1 MTRND
6 GSSGAF
12 DLDTGPNGLQNF
24 PESLAATVSGGSVH
38 VTGTLPSNTNTHY
51 TVEFFASD
59 DPDGS
64 GYGEGAQYLGATS
77 VLTDGVAGTASI
89 DATLTPG
96 VAVAAGSWLTATAT
110 AEDGS
115 TSEFSEAVQITP
127 GSTASV
133 SIPPE
138 ADTFVSNDAPTTN
151 FGTQDF
157 ADTYGGFN
165 SNCVPL
171 SSPAYTL
178 MRFDL
183 SAIPAGAHIT
193 HVELDTTTRAGWA
206 QDGDPAHWAIFIPD
220 DTWSETGVTWDTR
233 PPDGLTSD
241 TLGDPAY
248 ADGPDIRQSSLALGG
263 ADVWRNGCGAD
274 PDPAGNQTKTF
285 PSTDDGFDRTVAQ
298 AETGF
303 VDTVKANNVPGDDK
317 LSLELWTPNCP
328 MCPSGADKAY
338 WARYYTREATDPAV
352 RPKLVITYDTTIAG
366 TVDITA
372 DAPTVA
378 AGAAQVKL
386 NAIPP
391 SLFFNAAG
399 RSARRRSDR
408 FRSGR
413 FPSARFRSTRSRLA
427 RFPSTRS
434 ASPEHRPSCR
444 RSRCRPSR

>member
-1 MTRND
+1 M
-6 GSSGAF
+6 
-12 DLDTGPNGLQNF
+12 
-24 PESLAATVSGGSVH
+24 
-38 VTGTLPSNTNTHY
+38 
-51 TVEFFASD
+51 
-59 DPDGS
+59 
-64 GYGEGAQYLGATS
+64 
-77 VLTDGVAGTASI
+77 
-89 DATLTPG
+89 
-96 VAVAAGSWLTATAT
+96 
-110 AEDGS
+110 
-115 TSEFSEAVQITP
+115 
-127 GSTASV
+127 
-133 SIPPE
+133 
-138 ADTFVSNDAPTTN
+138 
-151 FGTQDF
+151 
-157 ADTYGGFN
+157 
-165 SNCVPL
+165 PL

-220 DTWSETGVTWDTR
+220 DTWSETGVTWETR

-399 RSARRRSDR
+399 ALGPSPVGSIPVGSIPVGSIPVNSIPVGSIPVNSIGLAGTQTLLSSIALSTIPLSPPSVGPACSQARHSQ
-408 FRSGR
+408 
-413 FPSARFRSTRSRLA
+413 A
-427 RFPSTRS
+427 
-434 ASPEHRPSCR
+434 C
-444 RSRCRPSR
+444 RCRT